1 MKLFHITSNLNAEII
16 LNEGFRTTTWY
27 YFTDRD
33 WTGFATRFT
42 NNIWLSSKPDKGN
55 DFFGDDIL
63 FAIEIPED
71 VINKFELVET
81 GKVIRKFLAPAAL
94 LNCYQPVVVTDEY

>member
-1 MKLFHITSNLNAEII
+1 MPE
-16 LNEGFRTTTWY
+16 Y
-27 YFTDRD
+27 YFTDGD
-33 WTGFATRFT
+33 WTGFATRLAD
-42 NNIWLSSKPDKGN
+42 NILLSSKPCKGEN
-55 DFFGDDIL
+55 FFDDTL

-81 GKVIRKFLAPAAL
+81 GKVIRRFLAPAAL